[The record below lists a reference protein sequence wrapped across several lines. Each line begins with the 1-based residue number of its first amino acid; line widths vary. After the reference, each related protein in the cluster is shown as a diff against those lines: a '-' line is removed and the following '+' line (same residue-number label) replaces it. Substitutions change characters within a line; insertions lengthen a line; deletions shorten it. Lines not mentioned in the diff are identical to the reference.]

1 MLNKTYGEIRFEM
14 LEAAKTESEKYFR
27 ETLGGKDAYA
37 CGFAWVEVYPKY
49 KGNTRQGKA
58 EIVALKALGLEKS
71 WNKSYQIWNPGGLN
85 CQNVYAKEAG
95 ARAAAAVLKKYG
107 FSAYPASRL
116 D

>member
-1 MLNKTYGEIRFEM
+1 MLNKSYSEIRAEM

-27 ETLGGKDAYA
+27 ENLGGQDAYA

-49 KGNTRQGKA
+49 KGNTRQGRA
-58 EIVALKALGLEKS
+58 EIEALKALGLEKS

-85 CQNVYAKEAG
+85 CQNVDAKEAG